1 MAVNISKRP
10 TTTTVGLETFLHL
23 SANEVP
29 LNDATTG
36 EEIRHYMTIEASGHD
51 TLKSQVFAGD
61 WTWDGVILPTE
72 ETWTAYLREYV
83 GDSSIA
89 QLTVIT

>member
-23 SANEVP
+23 AANEVP

-36 EEIRHYMTIEASGHD
+36 AEIRHYMTIEASGHD

-61 WTWDGVILPTE
+61 WVWDGVILPTQ

-89 QLTVIT
+89 NLTVIT